1 MNSSEFRRIAPKRT
15 HEERKPGEKAD
26 RLNRDA
32 AVTERIGMRALRQL
46 IPPRPV
52 RVMLD
57 RRLPPISEA
66 PRGARVIQSSRGCV
80 ALSLNGSYL
89 GLFALEE

>member
-1 MNSSEFRRIAPKRT
+1 MSKGSGDDVYKQFHQNR
-15 HEERKPGEKAD
+15 KAD
-26 RLNRDA
+26 ERTDRLDRNA
-32 AVTERIGMRALRQL
+32 AVTEKVGAQALRQL
-46 IPPRPV
+46 IPPRPE

-66 PRGARVIQSSRGCV
+66 PRGARVIQSSRGCA